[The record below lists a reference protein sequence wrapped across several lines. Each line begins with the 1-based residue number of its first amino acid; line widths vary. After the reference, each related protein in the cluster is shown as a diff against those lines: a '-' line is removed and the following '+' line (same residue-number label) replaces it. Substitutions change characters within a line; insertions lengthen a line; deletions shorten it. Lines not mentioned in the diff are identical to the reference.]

1 MIERVAQQCAR
12 THDLTLVKRFEAL
25 VNQRLGNAL
34 LLRLGAPRAIDIGA
48 SPVVSAI
55 EKQDAC
61 PQADGGFEFAREIV
75 IEPGHQEILDSRVV
89 IGA

>member
-1 MIERVAQQCAR
+1 M
-12 THDLTLVKRFEAL
+12 
-25 VNQRLGNAL
+25 NQRLGNAL
-34 LLRLGAPRAIDIGA
+34 LLRLGAPRAIDICA
-48 SPVVSAI
+48 SPIMGAI

-75 IEPGHQEILDSRVV
+75 IEPGDEEILDSRVV